1 MIERNLRTKDFL
13 WKLCE
18 PRENGMIFFRV
29 LKGKGKKLECHA
41 RWKYFPKRKAKNPR
55 LCRETHV
62 EGMPLQQACSEAVEE
77 GPDT

>member
-1 MIERNLRTKDFL
+1 MEIMRAK
-13 WKLCE
+13 
-18 PRENGMIFFRV
+18 REWNDIFQSV
-29 LKGKGKKLECHA
+29 EGKKLECHA

-77 GPDT
+77 GPDM